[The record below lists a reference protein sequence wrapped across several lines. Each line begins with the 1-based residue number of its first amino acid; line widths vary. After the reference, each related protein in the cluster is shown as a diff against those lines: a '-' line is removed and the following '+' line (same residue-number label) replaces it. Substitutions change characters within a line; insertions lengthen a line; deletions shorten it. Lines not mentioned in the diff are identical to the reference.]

1 MPSISENYEK
11 VVLAGAVVAA
21 LGLGFF
27 GWKSLSSVEEDFASA
42 PIGAGKDDAS
52 VKGSDKVATAI
63 SSLTRP
69 RVWTIA
75 EADGR
80 ELDLFTGVPLFVNKK
95 DTKNPVDL
103 QKSKEVHSSIP
114 NKWWLEN
121 RIDPG
126 FADSPARD
134 EDGDGFSNV
143 EEFTAK
149 TDPNDKTSH
158 PSPISKL
165 KYVGDDSVEWLLR
178 PGFPGEGDSLTFD
191 YKDTKRVVAR
201 IPPAEPIPKG
211 QKFFKDGPIKERFEY
226 VNLEV
231 RQVFD
236 ERIQAE
242 QPVSIVTVKDL
253 KPNKAGKVYEIP
265 AFFRAADNAKHIQ
278 FDRTALLSLDALGM
292 AGQEIRVEEFT
303 EFILPPGSKNKP
315 FKMTEVTP
323 ERITIIETLDDGKTK
338 THVIEKGQTGKIGGV
353 L

>member
-114 NKWWLEN
+114 N
-121 RIDPG
+121 RSRVRR
-126 FADSPARD
+126 FTSAR
-134 EDGDGFSNV
+134 
-143 EEFTAK
+143 
-149 TDPNDKTSH
+149 
-158 PSPISKL
+158 
-165 KYVGDDSVEWLLR
+165 
-178 PGFPGEGDSLTFD
+178 
-191 YKDTKRVVAR
+191 
-201 IPPAEPIPKG
+201 
-211 QKFFKDGPIKERFEY
+211 
-226 VNLEV
+226 
-231 RQVFD
+231 
-236 ERIQAE
+236 
-242 QPVSIVTVKDL
+242 
-253 KPNKAGKVYEIP
+253 
-265 AFFRAADNAKHIQ
+265 
-278 FDRTALLSLDALGM
+278 
-292 AGQEIRVEEFT
+292 
-303 EFILPPGSKNKP
+303 
-315 FKMTEVTP
+315 
-323 ERITIIETLDDGKTK
+323 
-338 THVIEKGQTGKIGGV
+338 
-353 L
+353 